1 MKKTFIVF
9 AIAPKFLSET
19 AVRVVD
25 QPMIV
30 SADDADEA
38 ILLAG
43 TSMAERLPGIP
54 VGTELH
60 CYDIETEA
68 VYVGSVDEPVE
79 ETKDETDDES
89 NDEDQDGSNYCSCPR
104 KLTCDC
110 YNDRTMECNLKCND
124 NQAVESP
131 TGRCTHPVEN
141 PDSEQQTEERVY
153 RADELVFAV
162 TLYPAFEQTDVE
174 FIVDIAPAEM
184 WEHGI
189 DGSYGIGGYNVD
201 NAALRSAGINTE
213 ELMEGQFEVLEG
225 ATEHDVIA
233 NMIEAGFRYS
243 QSFIDYIKAQ
253 RAEEQSEE

>member
-30 SADDADEA
+30 AADDADEA

-68 VYVGSVDEPVE
+68 VYVGDVEPPAE
-79 ETKDETDDES
+79 EIEESKDESQDD
-89 NDEDQDGSNYCSCPR
+89 GNYCSCPR

-124 NQAVESP
+124 NQAVETP
-131 TGRCTHPVEN
+131 TKRCTHPVEN
-141 PDSEQQTEERVY
+141 PDTEQQDEERVY

-162 TLYPAFEQTDVE
+162 RPYGLFEQTDVK

-184 WEHGI
+184 WEQGT

-201 NAALRSAGINTE
+201 NNALGSAGVNIA

-225 ATEHDVIA
+225 DTEHDVIA

-253 RAEEQSEE
+253 ASEAYGDEE